1 MPCGSITQKG
11 EEEREQKYSSHMR
24 REGERERGTKRAEII
39 QGKRGRVQQR
49 EL

>member
-1 MPCGSITQKG
+1 MLCGSITQKG

-24 REGERERGTKRAEII
+24 RERKGKEGSGNHTGEERK
-39 QGKRGRVQQR
+39 VLQR